1 MIRAAKVARTR
12 RYYAHPSKGVPFAAL
27 GTSLHNARDRPGEEQ
42 VTLLFV
48 PRRIAQPWPRPVGK
62 ALIRVMA
69 RSALDLD
76 QSQSGGR
83 FIVLPRLD
91 VRGVIASRTQIKGDE
106 EIVGKNEV

>member
-1 MIRAAKVARTR
+1 MIRAAKVARMR
-12 RYYAHPSKGVPFAAL
+12 RYYAQPNKGVSFAAL
-27 GTSLHNARDRPGEEQ
+27 ATSLHNARDRPGEEQ
-42 VTLLFV
+42 VTFLFV
-48 PRRIAQPWPRPVGK
+48 PRRVAQPWPRPAGK

-91 VRGVIASRTQIKGDE
+91 VCGVIAGWTQIKGDE
-106 EIVGKNEV
+106 ETVGKKGV